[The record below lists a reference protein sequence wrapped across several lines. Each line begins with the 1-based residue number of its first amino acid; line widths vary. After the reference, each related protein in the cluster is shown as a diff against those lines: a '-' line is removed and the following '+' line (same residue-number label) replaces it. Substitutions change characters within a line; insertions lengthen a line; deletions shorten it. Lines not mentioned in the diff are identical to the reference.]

1 MSSLLPKTSYTAR
14 RSPSLSFL
22 LVSLSLMMMFVLKS
36 DGYAITHQQHLK
48 TTIQLQQNTFHRSL
62 YTKRRRYNISHR
74 HLSTKLSLSSTSND
88 KDCNTDEIKQTL
100 ERYGFGSRLVSLTNT
115 NLPMIAEMYEGG
127 NLKLCLITGI
137 KSPTSTSKTQNKPPL
152 LTVLVMNEED
162 SMLQEE
168 KVIDIGQITTLWQDI
183 NKLPTID
190 ELNDVIH
197 TNYNQAQE
205 TLQSNKLQTENAMQ
219 NLYNGRI
226 ANRLSVRPSSSRNN
240 NNHRHYQPLT
250 KKQIPKIVAQFSS
263 LDNHHATATHNFEEL
278 LRNLLKVGEDRI
290 SRLVDS
296 TMATDYLYT
305 DYIKDGDRNEQMI
318 RRMVA
323 AQILTQ
329 DAMSGGRF
337 KRRSC
342 QFVSAQY
349 KNAATDEDVN
359 RVQQVTLV
367 NGGWVAV
374 DPSIKAASEGRK
386 FAATTTSSP
395 STNKTTKNINNTQ
408 TKPRKLTAADER
420 IVHRLECLAMGDVW
434 KIESNN
440 NQYDKEED
448 TYDRMLELDVRE
460 ALTSMNLPLTPNGA
474 TSALIQIGKW
484 SENDKSNNKLRIE
497 PWSPELLDAA
507 RSLATYEDD
516 RRESLAKKCFSS
528 TTNKKKD
535 KKNLKDNGLEG
546 RVDLTS
552 LPCLCVDAKRA
563 SFRDDSIGVRL
574 RSSTGRKVN
583 KSASKW
589 EILIHI
595 ADISDIYFDGGR
607 KTSNNVHLLKEA
619 SEQRGQ
625 SRYDLPLGPL
635 HLIPPVALTALSLAT
650 NKDKIP
656 NRCVTLWAYI
666 DERDGKLLEAGL
678 ERTLISSPRALT
690 FADATTL
697 LESNADEVP
706 KSMSTSKAVISVAER
721 NLSLWSKRHRQ
732 LNQSAQKREKR
743 LTTKERIAQESGGRS
758 RGRDD
763 GVGNS
768 FQRSRGHR
776 LVDSSLDLYSFA
788 LGTLVK
794 RAKQPIP
801 RAAGRGADRGGRLG
815 TAPLRRYIDGIA
827 QRQAISVLCG
837 YGKPLT
843 LQECKQASKVASQ
856 ASDRLDNIRSSK
868 QSTIQ

>member
-1 MSSLLPKTSYTAR
+1 MSLPLLKYLYHAR
-14 RSPSLSFL
+14 KGSSLSFL
-22 LVSLSLMMMFVLKS
+22 LVSLLLMFVS
-36 DGYAITHQQHLK
+36 ITIDGYTCHQHQHKRTL
-48 TTIQLQQNTFHRSL
+48 IQLQPNTLHRSI

-74 HLSTKLSLSSTSND
+74 HLSTKLSSSITSND
-88 KDCNTDEIKQTL
+88 KDCNTDEITQTL
-100 ERYGFGSRLVSLTNT
+100 QRYGFGSRLVSLTNT

-127 NLKLCLITGI
+127 NLKICLITGI
-137 KSPTSTSKTQNKPPL
+137 KSPTFTTSQNKPPL
-152 LTVLVMNEED
+152 LNVLVMND
-162 SMLQEE
+162 GILQNE
-168 KVIDIGQITTLWQDI
+168 KVVDIGQITTLWQDI
-183 NKLPTID
+183 TNLPYSTKDDLKDIIQSNYKL
-190 ELNDVIH
+190 
-197 TNYNQAQE
+197 AQD
-205 TLQSNKLQTENAMQ
+205 TLQSNKFQTENAMQ

-263 LDNHHATATHNFEEL
+263 LDNHHATATHFEEL
-278 LRNLLKVGEDRI
+278 LRNLLKVGEDRL

-305 DYIKDGDRNEQMI
+305 DYVKDGDRNEQMI

-323 AQILTQ
+323 ARILTQ

-349 KNAATDEDVN
+349 KNAVIDEDINEVE
-359 RVQQVTLV
+359 QVTLV

-386 FAATTTSSP
+386 FAAATSSP
-395 STNKTTKNINNTQ
+395 STSSNKTSRSNTQ
-408 TKPRKLTAADER
+408 TKPHKLTAADER

-434 KIESNN
+434 KIESN
-440 NQYDKEED
+440 QYEED

-484 SENDKSNNKLRIE
+484 CENDKSNKLRIE

-516 RRESLAKKCFSS
+516 RRELLAKKCFSS

-535 KKNLKDNGLEG
+535 KKKASDLKDNDGLEG

-595 ADISDIYFDGGR
+595 ADISDIYFDVGR

-635 HLIPPVALTALSLAT
+635 HLMPPVALTALSLAT
-650 NKDKIP
+650 NKDKLP

-706 KSMSTSKAVISVAER
+706 KSMSTLNAVISVAER

-743 LTTKERIAQESGGRS
+743 LATKERIAQESGGRS

-768 FQRSRGHR
+768 FQRSQGHR

-827 QRQAISVLCG
+827 QRQALSVLCG
-837 YGKPLT
+837 FGKPLT
-843 LQECKQASKVASQ
+843 LEECKQASQVASQ

>member
-1 MSSLLPKTSYTAR
+1 
-14 RSPSLSFL
+14 
-22 LVSLSLMMMFVLKS
+22 MMMFVLKS

-48 TTIQLQQNTFHRSL
+48 TTIQPQQNTFHRSL
-62 YTKRRRYNISHR
+62 YTRRHRYNISHC
-74 HLSTKLSLSSTSND
+74 HSSTKQSLSSTSND
-88 KDCNTDEIKQTL
+88 NDCNTDEITQTL
-100 ERYGFGSRLVSLTNT
+100 KRYGFRSRLVSLTNT

-137 KSPTSTSKTQNKPPL
+137 KSPTSTSQNKPPL
-152 LTVLVMNEED
+152 LNVLVMNNED
-162 SMLQEE
+162 GILQEE

-190 ELNDVIH
+190 ELKDVIQ
-197 TNYNQAQE
+197 TNYKLVQE
-205 TLQSNKLQTENAMQ
+205 TLQSNKFQTENAMQ

-263 LDNHHATATHNFEEL
+263 LDNHHDATATHFEEL

-305 DYIKDGDRNEQMI
+305 DYIKDGDMNEQMI

-329 DAMSGGRF
+329 DASAGGRF

-349 KNAATDEDVN
+349 ESSETDEDINEVE
-359 RVQQVTLV
+359 QITLV

-386 FAATTTSSP
+386 FAAATSSP
-395 STNKTTKNINNTQ
+395 STSSNKTSRSNTQ
-408 TKPRKLTAADER
+408 TKPHKLTAADER

-434 KIESNN
+434 KIESN
-440 NQYDKEED
+440 QYEED

-484 SENDKSNNKLRIE
+484 CENDKSNKLRIE

-635 HLIPPVALTALSLAT
+635 HLMPPVALTALSLAT

-678 ERTLISSPRALT
+678 ERTLVSSPRALT

-743 LTTKERIAQESGGRS
+743 LATKERIAKESGGRS
-758 RGRDD
+758 QGRDD

-827 QRQAISVLCG
+827 QRQALSVLCG

-843 LQECKQASKVASQ
+843 LDECNQASKVASQ

-868 QSTIQ
+868 QSAIQ